1 MCRFLPYFLQNLRVL
16 KYVGDERKAEWG
28 KHWIEQGF
36 NGKVA
41 AHVLRPVS
49 TLTCW
54 PIPG

>member
-41 AHVLRPVS
+41 AHVLSMSKGARPP
-49 TLTCW
+49 TQW
-54 PIPG
+54 